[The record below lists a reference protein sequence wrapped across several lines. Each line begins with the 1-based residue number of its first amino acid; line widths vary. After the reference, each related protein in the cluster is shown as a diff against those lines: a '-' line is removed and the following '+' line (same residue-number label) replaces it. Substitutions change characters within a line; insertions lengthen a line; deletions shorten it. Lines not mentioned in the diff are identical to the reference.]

1 TSTSMANECLASL
14 GLSGPK
20 IEETMRNKDLT
31 ERLVAL
37 VRCAKDKLGSK
48 ELSKVQGNL
57 IYHTGTKLKKQAFAG
72 HELIVNHIIN
82 GDLATEAQVTAACDF
97 CLKQIGSGDLDAFKA
112 ACGIGV
118 SITPEDIE
126 RAVEEVI
133 NKHKQELLAQ
143 RYAFGINKLLGEA
156 RSNLKWADGKQVK
169 CEFEVQIL
177 HLLGPKTDAD
187 RTGAANASLVAK
199 QPAAR
204 GKPAAVAA
212 AANGNAEVFREE
224 TRSLADQM
232 ISGDAAK
239 FHKPGENY
247 LTDGYVMTPR
257 TRFLLGRHLEQT
269 GGKVFTRFPP
279 EPNGI
284 LHIGHAKAINF
295 NFGYA
300 RAHNG
305 HCYLRYDDTNP
316 EKEEEKFFV
325 AIRDIVEWLGY
336 TPYKVTY
343 ASDNFDQLYEWAESL
358 IMRGK
363 AYVCHQSPDQLKGHN
378 PPPSPWR
385 DRPAEESLQLF
396 RAMRAG
402 MYAEGEA
409 CLRMRL
415 TMEDSKQDPVAYR
428 IKYARHHRTGS
439 KWCIYPTYDYTHC
452 LCDSIENITH
462 SLCTKEFQNRRSSY
476 YWLCNALDLYCPVQ
490 WEYGRLNVCNT
501 VMSKRKILNLVQ
513 KKAVADWDDPRL
525 FTLTALRRRG
535 VPPEA
540 VNLFAAKVGVTMAS
554 AYIDPS
560 LLDACTREILNTSA
574 PRTMVVLDPLKV
586 TIVEGLDA
594 VKSAALTVPDYP
606 ASPERGSHS
615 IASFSASS
623 GVLYLERE
631 DFRDGGKAGA
641 GAGFKRLTEDQP
653 VGLKHAN
660 VAIAVRQ
667 VVRNAAGQV
676 SELRV
681 ACLPLD
687 SLPAKPKCF
696 VHWVADP
703 VQVEVRLY
711 EQLFTMKNPE
721 EHPDGLI
728 AAMNPNSLAVK
739 PGALADRYLLTAAAI
754 QRRLQFERLGYFY
767 LDQDSSPPGRLIFNR
782 TVTLKEDVGK

>member
-1 TSTSMANECLASL
+1 
-14 GLSGPK
+14 P
-20 IEETMRNKDLT
+20 
-31 ERLVAL
+31 
-37 VRCAKDKLGSK
+37 
-48 ELSKVQGNL
+48 
-57 IYHTGTKLKKQAFAG
+57 
-72 HELIVNHIIN
+72 
-82 GDLATEAQVTAACDF
+82 
-97 CLKQIGSGDLDAFKA
+97 
-112 ACGIGV
+112 
-118 SITPEDIE
+118 
-126 RAVEEVI
+126 
-133 NKHKQELLAQ
+133 
-143 RYAFGINKLLGEA
+143 
-156 RSNLKWADGKQVK
+156 
-169 CEFEVQIL
+169 
-177 HLLGPKTDAD
+177 
-187 RTGAANASLVAK
+187 
-199 QPAAR
+199 
-204 GKPAAVAA
+204 
-212 AANGNAEVFREE
+212 
-224 TRSLADQM
+224 TR
-232 ISGDAAK
+232 
-239 FHKPGENY
+239 
-247 LTDGYVMTPR
+247 
-257 TRFLLGRHLEQT
+257 
-269 GGKVFTRFPP
+269 
-279 EPNGI
+279 I

-462 SLCTKEFQNRRSSY
+462 SLCTKLSDASLNDPSSGCRVPEPPV
-476 YWLCNALDLYCPVQ
+476 LLLLAVQRALDLYCPVQ

-513 KKAVADWDDPRL
+513 KKAVADWTIPGS
-525 FTLTALRRRG
+525 LRRRG

-574 PRTMVVLDPLKV
+574 RAPWPGRRQ
-586 TIVEGLDA
+586 IGR
-594 VKSAALTVPDYP
+594 PDG
-606 ASPERGSHS
+606 ARLSGQSGARGSHS

-676 SELRV
+676 SELRAPS

-754 QRRLQFERLGYFY
+754 QRRLQFDGWAIFIWIRTPARLAG
-767 LDQDSSPPGRLIFNR
+767 LSLIELSR
-782 TVTLKEDVGK
+782 